1 MKLRH
6 LLLVSLLAFGSA
18 RAELPDAV
26 ARLAAAAGI
35 PENAIG
41 AVVLRGDTIL
51 VSNEADQLMRP
62 ASSIK
67 LFTTIVALEEL
78 GPTFRGRTEL
88 RSSGTVA
95 NGVLKGDL
103 ILRGGAD
110 LDFNEDALTH
120 LLERLRAQGIRKVA
134 GDLVLDRQLFQ
145 PARTDLGKPPFDE
158 SPESYYNIIPDA
170 LLLNLNLQRL
180 DLQSSASGVQVQAL
194 PALDGVTVRSAQTLV
209 DGDCAEWEDGWK
221 TPEVVR
227 DGGRIAVV
235 LKGTFPRHCRQSYNV
250 NVLDR
255 DDYADRLFRTTWK
268 RLGGTIAGRTRTVD
282 LAAHTSAVTAA
293 AVAQGA
299 IGADG
304 TATAMADSGTRLL
317 AEHVSR
323 ALPELVRDTLKMS
336 DNALAR
342 TLYLSLGSLQ
352 PDPVLGSR
360 PLPAGEQL
368 AMLMAAHGNGKAT
381 AQGSEGDRGVVAS
394 TQARAEGVVRRW
406 LKRHRI
412 DDSGL
417 VIENGSGLSRI
428 ERVRPVQLAALLTAA
443 QDSLWAP
450 EFQAALP
457 IAGIDGTMRRRLA
470 ASPAASR
477 ARLKTGTM
485 KGTVA
490 LAGYVPDAN
499 GEQCI
504 VVAIVNHDNAG
515 NGVGRGI
522 VDALVDWVANSSAG
536 SAM

>member
-6 LLLVSLLAFGSA
+6 LLLVSLFAFGSA

-35 PENAIG
+35 PQSAIG
-41 AVVLRGDTIL
+41 AMVLRGDTIL

-103 ILRGGAD
+103 VLRGGAD
-110 LDFNEDALTH
+110 IDFNEDALTH
-120 LLERLRAQGIRKVA
+120 LLERLRAQGIRRIT

-145 PARTDLGKPPFDE
+145 PARTDLGKAPFDE

-180 DLQSSASGVQVQAL
+180 DLQATASGVQVQAL
-194 PALDGVTVRSAQTLV
+194 PELERVTVRSAQTLV
-209 DGDCAEWEDGWK
+209 DGDCATWEDGWQ

-227 DGGRIAVV
+227 DGGRITVL
-235 LKGTFPRHCRQSYNV
+235 LKGTFPRNCRQSYSV

-293 AVAQGA
+293 AIAQGA
-299 IGADG
+299 IGND
-304 TATAMADSGTRLL
+304 TASTAMADSGTRLL

-323 ALPELVRDTLKMS
+323 ALPELVRDTLKLS

-342 TLYLSLGSLQ
+342 TLFLSLGSLQ
-352 PDPVLGSR
+352 ADPLLGSR
-360 PLPAGEQL
+360 PRPAGERL
-368 AMLMAAHGNGKAT
+368 AMLMAANGNAT
-381 AQGSEGDRGVVAS
+381 GQGMAAS
-394 TQARAEGVVRRW
+394 TQARAEQVVRSW

-428 ERVRPVQLAALLTAA
+428 ERVRPVQLAALLNAA

-457 IAGIDGTMRRRLA
+457 IAGIDGTMRRRLT
-470 ASPAASR
+470 ASTAASR

-515 NGVGRGI
+515 DGVGRGI